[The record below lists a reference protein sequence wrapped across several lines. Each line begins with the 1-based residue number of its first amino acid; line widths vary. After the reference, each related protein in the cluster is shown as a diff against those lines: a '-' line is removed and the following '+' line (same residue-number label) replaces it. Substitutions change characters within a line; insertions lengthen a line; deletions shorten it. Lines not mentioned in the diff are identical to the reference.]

1 MPFHFC
7 ADELFA
13 IMMMIPF
20 IGIFF
25 RKLHTW
31 YHIKF
36 GHKCHEKTC
45 TETHLEHIE
54 EVEIPVTLEAE
65 TTDAW
70 RLTTK
75 VLVAGC
81 VLSHEPISEE
91 DLLKSFVSEDTERLK
106 EALAACIVEGIIIRR
121 EDGKLIFGSLA

>member
-31 YHIKF
+31 YHTKY
-36 GHKCHEKTC
+36 GHKCHEKEC
-45 TETHLEHIE
+45 LEIHAEHVE
-54 EVEIPVTLEAE
+54 EVEIPVTLEEE
-65 TTDAW
+65 TTNTW
-70 RLTTK
+70 HITTK
-75 VLVAGC
+75 GLVAGC
-81 VLSHEPISEE
+81 VLSNEPISEE
-91 DLLKSFVSEDTERLK
+91 DLLKSFVSEDIDRLK
-106 EALAACIVEGIIIRR
+106 EALENCLSEGIIIRR
-121 EDGKLIFGSLA
+121 EDGKLIFGNL